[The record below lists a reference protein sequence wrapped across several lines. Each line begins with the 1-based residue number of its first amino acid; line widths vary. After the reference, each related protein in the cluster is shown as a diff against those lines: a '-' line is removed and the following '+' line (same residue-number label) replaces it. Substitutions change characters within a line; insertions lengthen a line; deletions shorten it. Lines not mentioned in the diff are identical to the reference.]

1 MSLLGCS
8 WYGHSGS
15 AQKGRLQAGV
25 TFKIFNNGYG
35 TDSTQSE
42 QTQWPMRANVGRKQM
57 ARSRSAPSQT
67 PVLATRKPIYLHG
80 LLPTNKSPLPKW
92 GGNPLPLEEAAGNT
106 EGSMFPAEAGW
117 NSWEKPINV
126 PPKPLSQKSKGLQL
140 PQAT

>member
-35 TDSTQSE
+35 TDSNQSE
-42 QTQWPMRANVGRKQM
+42 QTQWPMKANVGRKQM

-67 PVLATRKPIYLHG
+67 PVLATRKPSEQQKEEDEQGG
-80 LLPTNKSPLPKW
+80 LPEANRESSACLQRKSQR
-92 GGNPLPLEEAAGNT
+92 G
-106 EGSMFPAEAGW
+106 FH
-117 NSWEKPINV
+117 
-126 PPKPLSQKSKGLQL
+126 
-140 PQAT
+140 